1 MDLLPLLKLTV
12 ARQASDL
19 FLIVG
24 AAPHLRIE
32 GAMHPVDAPV
42 LQPGEV
48 QAMAEAILSEPQR
61 SDFARR
67 LECNIAYTAAGIG
80 RFRVNVYRQRGEVAL
95 VARRIADEVPNFQA
109 LGLPPDLAR
118 LARLPRGLV
127 LVVGAAGSGKSTTLA
142 AMIDHRARLQRGHIL
157 CVEDPIEFLFA
168 HRQSLVSQREIGID
182 TLSFGDALRNAMREA
197 PDAIMIGEI
206 RDRETM
212 QHAIAYAETGH
223 LCISTLH
230 ASNASQ
236 AIKRIVNFFP
246 DTAHEQLFMD
256 LSLNLEA
263 VVSQRLIDGLR
274 QRRVLAVE
282 MMLRSPH
289 IAELIQKGHVDA
301 IREAIGKS
309 TELGM
314 QTFDQSLYDLFR
326 SDAISLEQALANADS
341 QTDLALRAR
350 LHRDPAIPDETLHY
364 AGESA
369 R

>member
-1 MDLLPLLKLTV
+1 MELLPLLNLTV
-12 ARQASDL
+12 THQASDL

-24 AAPHLRIE
+24 AAPHLKIE
-32 GAMHPVDAPV
+32 GTMHAVTAPV
-42 LQPGEV
+42 LEPGSVE
-48 QAMAEAILSEPQR
+48 AMAQTILTEAQQL
-61 SDFARR
+61 DFEDR
-67 LECNIAYTAAGIG
+67 LECNIAYHAPGIG
-80 RFRVNVYRQRGEVAL
+80 RFRINVYRQRGEVAL
-95 VARRIADEVPNFQA
+95 VARRIAEQVPNFKA
-109 LGLPPDLAR
+109 LGLPADLAR
-118 LARLPRGLV
+118 LSQLPRGLV
-127 LVVGAAGSGKSTTLA
+127 LVVGAAGSGKSTTMA
-142 AMIDHRARLQRGHIL
+142 AMIDHRAAQQTGHIL

-182 TLSFGDALRNAMREA
+182 THSFADALRNAMREA

-246 DTAHEQLFMD
+246 DSAHEQLFLD

-263 VVSQRLIDGLR
+263 VVSQRLIDGLK

-282 MMLRSPH
+282 LMLRSPYLS
-289 IAELIQKGHVDA
+289 ELIQKGHVDEV
-301 IREAIGKS
+301 RDAIGKS
-309 TELGM
+309 TEIGM
-314 QTFDQSLYDLFR
+314 QTFDQSLYELYCAE
-326 SDAISLEQALANADS
+326 AISFEQALAHADS
-341 QTDLALRAR
+341 TTDLALRVR
-350 LHRDPAIPDETLHY
+350 LHRDPAATDESLHY
-364 AGESA
+364 SGEPP

>member
-1 MDLLPLLKLTV
+1 
-12 ARQASDL
+12 
-19 FLIVG
+19 
-24 AAPHLRIE
+24 
-32 GAMHPVDAPV
+32 
-42 LQPGEV
+42 
-48 QAMAEAILSEPQR
+48 
-61 SDFARR
+61 
-67 LECNIAYTAAGIG
+67 
-80 RFRVNVYRQRGEVAL
+80 
-95 VARRIADEVPNFQA
+95 VPDFQA
-109 LGLPPDLAR
+109 VGLPPVLGR

-157 CVEDPIEFLFA
+157 CVEDPIEFLFP

-182 TLSFGDALRNAMREA
+182 TLSFSDALRNAMREA

-246 DTAHEQLFMD
+246 DSAHEQLFMD

-263 VVSQRLIDGLR
+263 IVSQRLIDAIT
-274 QRRVLAVE
+274 QRRALAVE
-282 MMLRSPH
+282 LMLRSPH
-289 IAELIQKGHVDA
+289 LADLIRKGHVDE

-314 QTFDQSLYDLFR
+314 QTFDQSLYDLYR
-326 SDAISLEQALANADS
+326 TGSVSLEQALANADS

-350 LHRDPAIPDETLHY
+350 LHRDPVVPEATLHY
-364 AGESA
+364 AGESS